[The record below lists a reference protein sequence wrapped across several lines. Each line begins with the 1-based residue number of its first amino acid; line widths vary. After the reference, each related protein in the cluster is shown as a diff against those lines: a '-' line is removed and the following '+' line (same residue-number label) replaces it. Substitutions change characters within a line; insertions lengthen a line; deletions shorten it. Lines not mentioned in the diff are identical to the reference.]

1 MKNKKMKKVLKITI
15 ITLFSLLGI
24 LIILFYTLPVK
35 PRNYLVR
42 QYVYSKIPIGTNL
55 DEAIDIVEKDKN
67 WRFVDTEKYVN
78 GGIIINEDGDGIN
91 LCGES
96 PDDIG
101 AKTML
106 IELFQYHAPF
116 DTSVQAYLVFDEND
130 KMIAVGIR
138 RDVDA
143 L

>member
-1 MKNKKMKKVLKITI
+1 MKNKKLKKALKITS
-15 ITLFSLLGI
+15 ITLLSLLVI

-35 PRNYLVR
+35 PRNFLVR
-42 QYVYSKIPIGTNL
+42 QYVYSKIPIGTTL
-55 DEAIDIVEKDKN
+55 DEAIDIVENDKK
-67 WRFVDTEKYVN
+67 WRFVYADKYIDSGIRIDDDGSGINTEK
-78 GGIIINEDGDGIN
+78 D
-91 LCGES
+91 S
-96 PDDIG
+96 IG

-106 IELFQYHAPF
+106 IELFEYSAPF
-116 DTSVQAYLVFDEND
+116 QTSVQAYLVFDEND

>member
-15 ITLFSLLGI
+15 ITLLSLLGI

-78 GGIIINEDGDGIN
+78 GGIRIDDDGSGIDT
-91 LCGES
+91 EKDS
-96 PDDIG
+96 VG

>member
-15 ITLFSLLGI
+15 ITLFSLLVI
-24 LIILFYTLPVK
+24 FIILFYTLPVK

-55 DEAIDIVEKDKN
+55 DDAIDIVEKDKN
-67 WRFVDTEKYVN
+67 WRFVYTEKYVN
-78 GGIIINEDGDGIN
+78 GGIRIDDDGSGIN
-91 LCGES
+91 TEKDS
-96 PDDIG
+96 VG

-106 IELFQYHAPF
+106 IHLYQYCAPF
-116 DTSVQAYLVFDEND
+116 DTTVEAYLVFDEND

-138 RDVDA
+138 RSVDA